1 MAGSDESIEHV
12 DVLIIGAGM
21 SGIDAAYRVQTMCPD
36 KSYLI
41 LEMRDRI
48 GGTWDLFRYPGVR
61 SDSDMYTLGFPFRPW
76 SSEVSIAKGEAIR
89 DYVEDTAREFSIDR
103 RMRFGH
109 RVLGASWASAD
120 DRWTVETDRG
130 RFTCSFLFGCS
141 GYYDYAEGYRP
152 EWEGEEDFRGQIVH
166 PQFWPEDLD
175 VSGKKIAVIGSG
187 ATAVTLVPSL
197 AEQAEHVTMVQR
209 SPSYIVARP
218 ARDRIAGF
226 LQRLLP
232 NRIAGS
238 AIRWKNVLLTIFMY
252 SRTRKKPERAA
263 EWIKGMIRK
272 QLPGDYPVEQHFSPT
287 YKVWDQRL
295 CLVPDGD
302 LFASIRSGKTSVAT
316 GAIERFTPSGL
327 KLVTGEEVEADIIV
341 TATGLVVKLF
351 GGVGFTVDGE
361 KITASDRTLYK
372 GMMLSCV
379 PNYFLSFGYTNASWT
394 LRSDVTAKSV
404 CRLLNHMKAGGY
416 TVCTPRIPGEME
428 KRPVITFTSGYV
440 QRALP
445 FLPKQ
450 GSRQPWIV
458 PQNYVKDR
466 FAMRFGRIDE
476 DLEFRRNPTTV
487 RLERSRTI
495 GSDPR

>member
-1 MAGSDESIEHV
+1 MARDDPQTDHV

-21 SGIDAAYRVQTMCPD
+21 SGIDAAYRIQTLCPD

-41 LEMRDRI
+41 LEMRERI

-76 SSEVSIAKGEAIR
+76 ASEVSIAKGDSIR
-89 DYVEDTAREFSIDR
+89 DYVEETAREFGVDQKILFR
-103 RMRFGH
+103 H
-109 RVLGASWASAD
+109 RVISASWSAAEA
-120 DRWTVETDRG
+120 RWTVETTNDGTPR
-130 RFTCSFLFGCS
+130 RFTCSFLFACS

-152 EWEGEEDFRGQIVH
+152 DWAGETDFKGRIVH
-166 PQFWPEDLD
+166 PQFWPDDLNL
-175 VSGKKIAVIGSG
+175 SGKKVAVIGSG

-218 ARDRIAGF
+218 ARDRIAGA
-226 LQRLLP
+226 LQRILP
-232 NRIAGS
+232 RKAAGS

-252 SRTRKKPERAA
+252 SRTRRKPERAA

-272 QLPGDYPVEQHFSPT
+272 QLPEDFPVERHFSPS

-302 LFASIRSGKTSVAT
+302 LFASIRSGRTSIAT
-316 GAIERFTPSGL
+316 GAIERFTPTGL
-327 KLVTGEEVEADIIV
+327 RLVTGEEVDADVIV
-341 TATGLVVKLF
+341 TATGLIVKLF
-351 GGVGFTVDGE
+351 GGVQLTVEGDVVNPSE
-361 KITASDRTLYK
+361 RMIWK
-372 GMMLSCV
+372 GMMLSGV

-394 LRSDVTAKSV
+394 LRSDVTAKAV
-404 CRLLNHMKAGGY
+404 CRLLNRMTRGGY
-416 TVCTPRIPGEME
+416 GVCTPRLSDEGIER
-428 KRPVITFTSGYV
+428 RPVITFTSGYV
-440 QRALP
+440 QRALA

-466 FAMRFGRIDE
+466 FAMRFSPIDE
-476 DLEFRRNPTTV
+476 DLELSRNPTVV
-487 RLERSRTI
+487 RA
-495 GSDPR
+495 